1 MRQDVGV
8 SRTRTGTYAGRTA
21 EDRRAERRER
31 LVEAAIAIWAEQGW
45 AAVTMRGVC
54 ARAAL
59 TDRYFYES
67 FADRDALLVAVW
79 DHLRDRVVALVVT
92 AIASSADE
100 PPLGRLRAAIAA
112 VLDATRTEPEQTR
125 ILLGDNAGSAVLEA
139 RRRDTLRVFTDLLVD
154 FATPVLRPGVSVEG
168 LRMTTLLGVGGF
180 VELITAWQAGAVEAS
195 AEQLLEHVTGVATDL
210 AARYLEV
217 TALRA
222 M

>member
-1 MRQDVGV
+1 V
-8 SRTRTGTYAGRTA
+8 SRTRTGTYAGRSA
-21 EDRRAERRER
+21 EDRRAERRDR
-31 LVEAAIAIWAEQGW
+31 LVEAAVAIWAEQGW

-54 ARAAL
+54 GRAAL

-92 AIASSADE
+92 AIASTADE

-154 FATPVLRPGVSVEG
+154 FATPVLRPGASVEG

-180 VELITAWQAGAVEAS
+180 VELITAWQAGAVPAS
-195 AEQLLEHVTGVATDL
+195 AEEVLENVTGVATDL
-210 AARYLEV
+210 AVRYLEV